1 MPKTTNL
8 STILAMLA
16 CVGASFPQLVRADET
31 ARSSSSSP
39 VQQVAQG
46 ARVNDV
52 ALQPGN
58 SLTGKLES
66 ATGAPTANANI
77 ELKQGPRLVATTT
90 TNAAGEFRF
99 EKVRGGVYE
108 VVSPIGQRVVRCW
121 QPGTAPPS
129 AVAQLAV
136 DDTQVIRGQAHPLA
150 VGLANPWVITGIVV
164 AAIAIPV
171 ALHENRN
178 DRNASE

>member
-1 MPKTTNL
+1 MPRKTTL
-8 STILAMLA
+8 STLLATVA
-16 CVGASFPQLVRADET
+16 CLGASFPQLALTGERASASD
-31 ARSSSSSP
+31 A
-39 VQQVAQG
+39 AQAEQITLDG
-46 ARVNDV
+46 LAGDI

-58 SLTGKLES
+58 QLFGRLASINGAQTGQV
-66 ATGAPTANANI
+66 I
-77 ELKQGPRLVATTT
+77 VELKQGQRVVATTKT
-90 TNAAGEFRF
+90 DAAGEFRF
-99 EKVRGGVYE
+99 DRVRGGVYE
-108 VVSPIGQRVVRCW
+108 VVSPLGQRVVRCW

-129 AVAQLAV
+129 AVAQVDV
-136 DDTQVIRGQAHPLA
+136 DDALVLRGQAHPLA